1 MSKQTFYFKII
12 PRLENSKNIHS
23 KSSNS
28 NNLAKI
34 KIKKKNQV
42 KSTLVKCNETNVAS
56 ANVAENTKVFTT
68 HP

>member
-34 KIKKKNQV
+34 KKQKTQV